1 MRIKKIVAV
10 IAVVLVCI
18 VIIASTLFVSGQQ
31 GLVWLSVQSQSGKK
45 FVAVR
50 DKEMRSLL
58 KDSAKEVM
66 HQGKKVNAAVYET
79 TYGSLLFLVNWI
91 CPVQI
96 KGAYPKREAKQN
108 DDGQRSIVSDGYLVQ
123 IGFETYQISEEQYDL
138 LLAPNITS
146 LRETEYGEDEY
157 AQTD

>member
-1 MRIKKIVAV
+1 MRIKKVVAV
-10 IAVVLVCI
+10 IAAVLVCI
-18 VIIASTLFVSGQQ
+18 VIIAGTLFVSGQQ

-66 HQGKKVNAAVYET
+66 RQGKKVNAADYET

>member
-66 HQGKKVNAAVYET
+66 HQGKKVNAADFET

>member
-1 MRIKKIVAV
+1 MRIKKIVVV

-66 HQGKKVNAAVYET
+66 HQGKKVNAADYET

>member
-1 MRIKKIVAV
+1 MRIKKVVAV
-10 IAVVLVCI
+10 IAAVLVCI
-18 VIIASTLFVSGQQ
+18 VIIAGTLFVSGQQ

-66 HQGKKVNAAVYET
+66 HQGKKVNADDYET

>member
-1 MRIKKIVAV
+1 MRIKKVVAV
-10 IAVVLVCI
+10 IAAVLVCI
-18 VIIASTLFVSGQQ
+18 VIIAGTLFVSGQQ

-66 HQGKKVNAAVYET
+66 HQGKKVNAADYET

-96 KGAYPKREAKQN
+96 KGAYPKRDAKQN
-108 DDGQRSIVSDGYLVQ
+108 DDEQRSIVSDGYLVQ

-157 AQTD
+157 AQTV

>member
-66 HQGKKVNAAVYET
+66 HQGKKVNTADYET
-79 TYGSLLFLVNWI
+79 TYGSVLFLVNWI

>member
-1 MRIKKIVAV
+1 MRIKRVVAA
-10 IAVVLVCI
+10 ITAVLVCI

-31 GLVWLSVQSQSGKK
+31 GLVWLSVQSLSGEK

-66 HQGKKVNAAVYET
+66 HQGKKVNTADYET
-79 TYGSLLFLVNWI
+79 TYGSVLFLVNWI

-96 KGAYPKREAKQN
+96 KEHIQRERQTKMMMGRGVLLVMAIWFRLAFEN
-108 DDGQRSIVSDGYLVQ
+108 LSDK
-123 IGFETYQISEEQYDL
+123 
-138 LLAPNITS
+138 
-146 LRETEYGEDEY
+146 
-157 AQTD
+157 

>member
-1 MRIKKIVAV
+1 MRIKKVVAV
-10 IAVVLVCI
+10 IAAVLVCI

-66 HQGKKVNAAVYET
+66 YQGKKVNAADYET

>member
-1 MRIKKIVAV
+1 MRIKKVVAA
-10 IAVVLVCI
+10 ITAVLVC
-18 VIIASTLFVSGQQ
+18 IASTLFVSGQQ
-31 GLVWLSVQSQSGKK
+31 GLVWLSVQSLSGKK

-66 HQGKKVNAAVYET
+66 HQGKKVNTADYET
-79 TYGSLLFLVNWI
+79 TYGSVLFLVNWI

-146 LRETEYGEDEY
+146 LHETEYGEDEY
-157 AQTD
+157 VQTD

>member
-66 HQGKKVNAAVYET
+66 HQGKKVNAADYET

>member
-1 MRIKKIVAV
+1 MRIKKVVAA
-10 IAVVLVCI
+10 ITAVLVCI

-31 GLVWLSVQSQSGKK
+31 GLVWLSVQSRSGKK

-66 HQGKKVNAAVYET
+66 HQGKKVNTADYET
-79 TYGSLLFLVNWI
+79 TYGSLFFLVNWI

-96 KGAYPKREAKQN
+96 KGAYAKKDAEQN
-108 DDGQRSIVSDGYLVQ
+108 DDEQMSIASDGYLVQ
-123 IGFETYQISEEQYDL
+123 IGFETYHISEEQYNL

-146 LRETEYGEDEY
+146 LHETGYGEDEY

>member
-66 HQGKKVNAAVYET
+66 HQGKKVNAADYDT

>member
-66 HQGKKVNAAVYET
+66 HQGKKVNAADYET

-96 KGAYPKREAKQN
+96 KEAYPKREAKQN

>member
-66 HQGKKVNAAVYET
+66 HQGKKVNAADYET

-96 KGAYPKREAKQN
+96 KGAYPKRDAKQN

>member
-1 MRIKKIVAV
+1 
-10 IAVVLVCI
+10 
-18 VIIASTLFVSGQQ
+18 
-31 GLVWLSVQSQSGKK
+31 
-45 FVAVR
+45 
-50 DKEMRSLL
+50 
-58 KDSAKEVM
+58 M
-66 HQGKKVNAAVYET
+66 HQGKKVNAADYET

-96 KGAYPKREAKQN
+96 KGAYPKRDAKQN
-108 DDGQRSIVSDGYLVQ
+108 DDEERSIVSDGYLVQ

>member
-1 MRIKKIVAV
+1 MFIRTFQKINSSRRNQSYLRHKFLHISYSQLGISWAASFKSVS
-10 IAVVLVCI
+10 VCI
-18 VIIASTLFVSGQQ
+18 VIIAGTLFVSGQQ
-31 GLVWLSVQSQSGKK
+31 GLVWLSVQSLSGKK

-66 HQGKKVNAAVYET
+66 HQGKKVNTADYET
-79 TYGSLLFLVNWI
+79 TYGSVLFLVNWI

-108 DDGQRSIVSDGYLVQ
+108 
-123 IGFETYQISEEQYDL
+123 E
-138 LLAPNITS
+138 
-146 LRETEYGEDEY
+146 ETEKYIPNR
-157 AQTD
+157 

>member
-1 MRIKKIVAV
+1 MRIKKVVAV
-10 IAVVLVCI
+10 IAAVLVCI
-18 VIIASTLFVSGQQ
+18 VIIAGTLFVSGQQ

-66 HQGKKVNAAVYET
+66 HQGKKVNAADYET

-96 KGAYPKREAKQN
+96 KGAYPKREDKQN

>member
-50 DKEMRSLL
+50 DKEMRRLL

-66 HQGKKVNAAVYET
+66 HQGKKVNAADYET

>member
-66 HQGKKVNAAVYET
+66 HQGKKVNAADYET

-108 DDGQRSIVSDGYLVQ
+108 DDEQRSIASDGYLVQ
-123 IGFETYQISEEQYDL
+123 IGFETYQISEEQYNL

-146 LRETEYGEDEY
+146 LREAEHGEDEY

>member
-66 HQGKKVNAAVYET
+66 HQGKKVNAADYET

-108 DDGQRSIVSDGYLVQ
+108 DDGQRSIISDGYLVQ

>member
-66 HQGKKVNAAVYET
+66 HQGKKVNAADYET

-123 IGFETYQISEEQYDL
+123 IGFGTYQISEEQYDL

>member
-66 HQGKKVNAAVYET
+66 HQGKKVNAADYET

-146 LRETEYGEDEY
+146 LRETEYGEDE
-157 AQTD
+157 

>member
-66 HQGKKVNAAVYET
+66 HQGKKVNAADYET

-157 AQTD
+157 ARTD

>member
-50 DKEMRSLL
+50 DKELSLI
-58 KDSAKEVM
+58 
-66 HQGKKVNAAVYET
+66 H
-79 TYGSLLFLVNWI
+79 I
-91 CPVQI
+91 
-96 KGAYPKREAKQN
+96 
-108 DDGQRSIVSDGYLVQ
+108 
-123 IGFETYQISEEQYDL
+123 
-138 LLAPNITS
+138 
-146 LRETEYGEDEY
+146 
-157 AQTD
+157 

>member
-10 IAVVLVCI
+10 IAAVLVCI

-66 HQGKKVNAAVYET
+66 HQGKKVNAADYET

>member
-1 MRIKKIVAV
+1 MRIKKVVAA
-10 IAVVLVCI
+10 ITAVLVCI
-18 VIIASTLFVSGQQ
+18 VIIAGTLFVSGQQ
-31 GLVWLSVQSQSGKK
+31 GLVWLSVQSLSGKK

-66 HQGKKVNAAVYET
+66 HQGKKVNTADYET
-79 TYGSLLFLVNWI
+79 TYGSVLFLVNWI

-96 KGAYPKREAKQN
+96 KGTYPKREAKQN
-108 DDGQRSIVSDGYLVQ
+108 DDGQRSIVSDGYLIQ

>member
-31 GLVWLSVQSQSGKK
+31 GLVWLSVQSLSGEK

-66 HQGKKVNAAVYET
+66 HQGKKVNTADYET
-79 TYGSLLFLVNWI
+79 TYGSVLFLVNWI

>member
-31 GLVWLSVQSQSGKK
+31 GLVWLSVQYQSGKK

-66 HQGKKVNAAVYET
+66 HQGKKVNAADYET

>member
-10 IAVVLVCI
+10 IAVLLVCI

-66 HQGKKVNAAVYET
+66 HQGKKVNAADYET